1 MILHETPLK
10 GAYFIEPEASLDHRG
25 AFARI
30 FCQRELA
37 EAGLDMD
44 IVQANRSVND
54 KAGCLRGLHYQL
66 PPKAETKIIT
76 CTKGAVL
83 DVIVDL
89 RKDSPTF
96 LKWFSKTLT
105 GQNMH
110 MIYAPAGFAHGFQ
123 TLENDSELL
132 YLHSEFH
139 SPGHEGGI
147 RHDDPLLGI
156 DWPLAPTD
164 MSERDCNHP
173 LLTKGFRGI

>member
-1 MILHETPLK
+1 MIIRETPLK
-10 GAYFIEPEASLDHRG
+10 GAYLIKPEPFRDDRG

-30 FCQRELA
+30 FCQKELA
-37 EAGLDMD
+37 EAGLDME
-44 IVQANRSVND
+44 IVQANRSMNA

-66 PPKAETKIIT
+66 PPKTETKVIT

-83 DVIVDL
+83 DVIVDI

-105 GQNMH
+105 VENLLMV
-110 MIYAPAGFAHGFQ
+110 YAPAGFAHGFQ

-139 SPGHEGGI
+139 SPGHEAGI
-147 RHDDPLLGI
+147 RHDDPMLSI

-164 MSERDCNHP
+164 MSKRDCNHP
-173 LLTKGFRGI
+173 LLTKEFKGI